1 MKHRWLEQS
10 DDGALILVFG
20 GWALGAA
27 PFQGLTGDASV
38 LLIDDYT
45 RLDDPLPDLT
55 GFDRVDMLAF
65 SFGVASAAHWLANTS
80 FRPDRLVAVSGTLH
94 PSCPDRGIAPDMIRA
109 TADQLTTSSF
119 AKFCRRAGLRGDA
132 PELDITAAQKELH
145 SVIQRGPAS
154 DPGFDLMWIPERDRV
169 IPTKAQEAAW
179 AHSSSEVRS
188 IAGLHVPFQAGQTW
202 AEWLS

>member
-1 MKHRWLEQS
+1 MKHRWLEKS
-10 DDGALILVFG
+10 GDGILILVFG

-27 PFQGLTGDASV
+27 PFQGLSGGASV
-38 LLIDDYT
+38 LLVDDYT
-45 RLDDPLPDLT
+45 QLDDPLPDLT

-65 SFGVASAAHWLANTS
+65 SFGVASAAHWLANTQ

-94 PSCPDRGIAPDMIRA
+94 PTCPDRGIAPEMIRA

-119 AKFCRRAGLRGDA
+119 SKFCRRAGLSVEA
-132 PELDITAAQKELH
+132 PELDLAAAQQELH
-145 SVIQRGPAS
+145 AVIRRGSALN
-154 DPGFDLMWIPERDRV
+154 PGFDLVWIPDRDRI

-179 AHSSSEVRS
+179 AETSASVKRV
-188 IAGLHVPFQAGQTW
+188 AGSHVPFGSGQNW